1 MNKGKNLKRIS
12 RVMMALALLME
23 AAAVFA
29 VARLNI
35 LPTRYF
41 GLLLLAAAVLAAV
54 MVLLTLWPRR
64 RRGKRHGRRI
74 VALIVSAAVLLGS
87 AAACFAAVKTQKT
100 LSGMGGQTG
109 SRVKYGVY
117 VMKTDSA
124 QTIADAK
131 DYHFGIC
138 SAVDGSNA
146 AKVVKKINQNL
157 NASIQT
163 TECAAMTELV
173 DSLYNQK
180 TPAIIMRE
188 SYGDVLK
195 DYSKY
200 ADFKKKTRL
209 LYEVTISS
217 KTVKAAAVRDITRDP
232 FVVYISGSDTRSTTL
247 TTSRSDVN
255 ILMAVNPKKRT
266 MQLIN
271 TPRDYYIANPAG
283 SGAKDKLTH
292 CGIYGIDN
300 SVQALSELYGTTVNY
315 YGQINFT
322 GFEKLIDE
330 IGGID
335 VASDVAFTASGVSF
349 KKGTNHLN
357 GEQALVF
364 ARERH
369 ALSGG
374 DNARGKNQMKVIAA
388 VVAKMT
394 GGSAV
399 TNFGG
404 IMGELQNTYKTN
416 MKSSEMT
423 RLMQARLSGGS
434 WTVEQYAVTGTDSSA
449 TTYSMPGTPAY
460 VMIPNDDSV
469 GEARVLIQNVLK
481 GN

>member
-1 MNKGKNLKRIS
+1 MNTGKNLKRIS
-12 RVMMALALLME
+12 QALMALALVME
-23 AAAVFA
+23 AAAVFL
-29 VARLNI
+29 VARLNV

-41 GLLLLAAAVLAAV
+41 GMLLLAAAVLAV
-54 MVLLTLWPRR
+54 GMVLLTLWPHRHRR
-64 RRGKRHGRRI
+64 KGRGRRI
-74 VALIVSAAVLLGS
+74 AALILSAVVLLGS
-87 AAACFAAVKTQKT
+87 AAACFAAARVQKT
-100 LSGMGGQTG
+100 LNGMGGQTSG
-109 SRVKYGVY
+109 SVKYGIY

-124 QTIADAK
+124 QTITEAK
-131 DYHFGIC
+131 DYHFGLC
-138 SAVDGSNA
+138 TAVDGSDTG
-146 AKVVKKINQNL
+146 KVVKKINQNL
-157 NASIQT
+157 NTAIQT
-163 TECAAMTELV
+163 TELASMTELV
-173 DSLYNQK
+173 DNLYNQK

-188 SYGDVLK
+188 SDADVLGE
-195 DYSKY
+195 YEKY

-217 KTVKAAAVRDITRDP
+217 QAVKAAAVNDITRDP
-232 FVVYISGSDTRSTTL
+232 FVVYISGSDTRSATL

-283 SGAKDKLTH
+283 GGAKDKLTH

-300 SVQALSELYGTTVNY
+300 SVRALSELYGTTINY

-335 VASDVAFTASGVSF
+335 VDSDVAFTASGVSF
-349 KKGTNHLN
+349 RRGTNHLN

-388 VVAKMT
+388 VVDKMA
-394 GGSAV
+394 GGAAV
-399 TNFGG
+399 TNFAG

-423 RLMQARLSGGS
+423 RLVQARLSGGS
-434 WTVEQYAVTGTDSSA
+434 WTVKQYAVTGTDSSA
-449 TTYSMPGTPAY
+449 ATYSMPGTPAY
-460 VMIPNDDSV
+460 VMIPNDDTVS
-469 GEARVLIQNVLK
+469 EAKVLIQDVLK